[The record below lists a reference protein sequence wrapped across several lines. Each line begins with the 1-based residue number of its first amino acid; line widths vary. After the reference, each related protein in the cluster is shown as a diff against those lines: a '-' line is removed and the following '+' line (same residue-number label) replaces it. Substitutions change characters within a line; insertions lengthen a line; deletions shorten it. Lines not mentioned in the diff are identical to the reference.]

1 MIDHLKEDSL
11 RKQMLNTDV
20 MIESSPSRLD
30 PQQVWRSSL
39 QTDCEP
45 ESKWRTHPLQRRT
58 KLGKK
63 NSPKPLNGTAS
74 LGAWGEIIRRR
85 LLFFYILWTTSWQAQ
100 PIGICLGAG
109 RPPRGFRRW
118 AKQRH
123 IWWKRR
129 EWSQICSSVSFLLRD
144 RLKIKSNF
152 SIFSHLEQVLPARK
166 LARGGARPGLGTMS
180 TSEGNF
186 VIATF
191 FEAPFVI
198 VCTWFWIQNAH
209 QERVYSGLLT
219 LGVQGFSEHFGDSCN
234 LSSTSGTSCSET
246 VQKNN
251 IVELVISLAP
261 VKHKSI

>member
-1 MIDHLKEDSL
+1 MAI
-11 RKQMLNTDV
+11 TF
-20 MIESSPSRLD
+20 
-30 PQQVWRSSL
+30 
-39 QTDCEP
+39 
-45 ESKWRTHPLQRRT
+45 
-58 KLGKK
+58 
-63 NSPKPLNGTAS
+63 
-74 LGAWGEIIRRR
+74 
-85 LLFFYILWTTSWQAQ
+85 FFYILRTTSWQAQ

-123 IWWKRR
+123 IWWQRR
-129 EWSQICSSVSFLLRD
+129 EWRQICSSVLFLIRD
-144 RLKIKSNF
+144 RLKIQSNF

-186 VIATF
+186 IIATF

-209 QERVYSGLLT
+209 QERVCSGLLT